1 MSAYKNNNKKFCK
14 VCQDAGKPE
23 SLFTSHFP
31 RETNDRNSR
40 VVCPTL
46 LAQECRN
53 CGKRGHTIKYCTVSV
68 NMNNA
73 VNMNNTVK
81 NSDTDTVKPRE
92 KEKQKNGLNR
102 FECLHKDYFKKD
114 KETKEV
120 KDAPLA
126 KTYASVLSAPVPEKL
141 PHNFELISVAKL
153 LEEKKQQLAV
163 AQKPV
168 VVPPTVVVKQR
179 LNWAL
184 DYDDEDDDDED
195 YDDEEDDG
203 CREWKND
210 DEYFCGFRV

>member
-53 CGKRGHTIKYCTVSV
+53 CGKRGHTVKYCTVTV
-68 NMNNA
+68 NNA
-73 VNMNNTVK
+73 VNMKK
-81 NSDTDTVKPRE
+81 NPDTDTVKPRE

-102 FECLHKDYFKKD
+102 FECLHKDYCKKE
-114 KETKEV
+114 KEA
-120 KDAPLA
+120 KDAPKTDA
-126 KTYASVLSAPVPEKL
+126 SVKTYASVLSALVPEKL
-141 PHNFELISVAKL
+141 PHNFELVSVAKL
-153 LEEKKQQLAV
+153 LEEKKQQIAAV
-163 AQKPV
+163 AQIPV

-184 DYDDEDDDDED
+184 DYDDEDDDDD
-195 YDDEEDDG
+195 YDEEYEEDDG
-203 CREWKND
+203 CGEWKND
-210 DEYFCGFRV
+210 EEYFCGFRV

>member
-53 CGKRGHTIKYCTVSV
+53 CGKRGHTVKYCTV
-68 NMNNA
+68 NMNNNA
-73 VNMNNTVK
+73 VNMNMK
-81 NSDTDTVKPRE
+81 NPVTVKPRE
-92 KEKQKNGLNR
+92 KEKNGLNR
-102 FECLHKDYFKKD
+102 FECLHKDYCKKD
-114 KETKEV
+114 KEKNKEV
-120 KDAPLA
+120 KEASV

-141 PHNFELISVAKL
+141 PHNFELVSVSKL
-153 LEEKKQQLAV
+153 LEEKKQQLAA

-168 VVPPTVVVKQR
+168 VQTVVVKQR

-184 DYDDEDDDDED
+184 DYDDEDDDDD
-195 YDDEEDDG
+195 YDEEYEEDDG
-203 CREWKND
+203 CGEWKND
-210 DEYFCGFRV
+210 EEYFCGFRV

>member
-1 MSAYKNNNKKFCK
+1 MSAYNNKNNKKFCK

-53 CGKRGHTIKYCTVSV
+53 CGKRGHTIKYCTV

-73 VNMNNTVK
+73 VKK
-81 NSDTDTVKPRE
+81 NPDTDTVKPRE

-102 FECLHKDYFKKD
+102 FECLHKDYCKKD
-114 KETKEV
+114 KEKDKEV
-120 KDAPLA
+120 KEASV
-126 KTYASVLSAPVPEKL
+126 KTYASVLSAPIPEKL
-141 PHNFELISVAKL
+141 PHNFELISVSKL
-153 LEEKKQQLAV
+153 LEEKKQQLAA

-168 VVPPTVVVKQR
+168 IVPPTVVVKQR

-184 DYDDEDDDDED
+184 DYDDEDDDD
-195 YDDEEDDG
+195 DDEEDDG